1 MISEQPQGAV
11 LRLGKVVKVHPSDH
25 SVDVVLMDNGAKMA
39 NVQLIA
45 PTASTRSGRV
55 DLPEPELPDPEN
67 PWSLKMSDKQDLL
80 AVIAMMAGTP
90 LCLGFL
96 YPQVNELAM
105 PEDTKNLAID
115 RHASDFLHT
124 IDDSANVAFAHPG
137 GSYLT
142 FGAGISHLDGKDFDQ
157 KWKTQRNKTT
167 ITITIHTPSTP
178 NGEDGSTIKCAPTL
192 ISLKTIGNIIAEA
205 NENISADAGGDIT
218 ANAGNDITIH
228 AGGSISI
235 TAGGPVT
242 VTGSVITLN

>member
-39 NVQLIA
+39 NVQLLA

-124 IDDSANVAFAHPG
+124 IDDKANAAFAHPG

-142 FGAGISHLDGKDFDQ
+142 FGAGINHLDGKDFD
-157 KWKTQRNKTT
+157 KKFKIQRNKTT
-167 ITITIHTPSTP
+167 ITITIWTPSTP
-178 NGEDGSTIKCAPTL
+178 NGERGSSIKCAPTS
-192 ISLKTIGNIIAEA
+192 ISLETIGDISAHA
-205 NENISADAGGDIT
+205 GENISA
-218 ANAGNDITIH
+218 NAGEDITIH
-228 AGGSISI
+228 AGGNISI
-235 TAGGPVT
+235 IASGTVT
-242 VTGSVITLN
+242 VRGSTITLN

>member
-55 DLPEPELPDPEN
+55 DLPEPELPDPKN

-105 PEDTKNLAID
+105 PENTKNLAID
-115 RHASDFLHT
+115 RHASDFMHT
-124 IDDSANVAFAHPG
+124 IDDSANAAIAHPG
-137 GSYLT
+137 GSYIT
-142 FGAGISHLDGKDFDQ
+142 FGAGKNDLNNLDFD
-157 KWKTQRNKTT
+157 KKFRIRRNKTT
-167 ITITIHTPSTP
+167 ITITIWTPSTP
-178 NGEDGSTIKCAPTL
+178 NGEKGSSIKCAPTS
-192 ISLKTIGNIIAEA
+192 ISLETIGSIGAKAGDDISAIAG
-205 NENISADAGGDIT
+205 NNISIDAGGNI
-218 ANAGNDITIH
+218 
-228 AGGSISI
+228 SISAKG
-235 TAGGPVT
+235 TVT
-242 VTGSVITLN
+242 VTGSTIRLN